1 MAEAFE
7 QQSGQFSRITH
18 RRCILKLIARV
29 VADASFSRVGEHK
42 THIWIMRQLQEL
54 IVFAIDADFAVNR
67 TDQTGIA
74 YGLALLIQTTND
86 GGIETILRTQ
96 RWREG
101 TFDRTNNDYTS
112 VQIGMFVQQI
122 DLPVNKGAQEVS
134 FTKLNNAFRIL
145 STGEIATI

>member
-1 MAEAFE
+1 
-7 QQSGQFSRITH
+7 
-18 RRCILKLIARV
+18 
-29 VADASFSRVGEHK
+29 
-42 THIWIMRQLQEL
+42 MRQLQEL

-67 TDQTGIA
+67 NGSNGIA